1 MRQERELTDRTKG
14 MFAGQATDI
23 GQYDDLN
30 LIQNSGAQPITVP
43 QNVAVLGGATRG
55 EPSAAGYEYNL
66 WPAIV
71 GGLTDYDPKTTQPGG
86 NIHSVQFGAIAKAK
100 KAGFDAAVPTG
111 ASVSGMAAY

>member
-1 MRQERELTDRTKG
+1 MRQTRKRTERTQG

-23 GQYDDLN
+23 GQYDDTN

-55 EPSAAGYEYNL
+55 EPSAAGYEFDM

-86 NIHSVQFGAIAKAK
+86 NLSAVAFGASDKAK
-100 KAGFDAAVPTG
+100 KAGYDAAVPTG